1 MADRTKSENHQES
14 VDSPKAAAPPNAET
28 RSTPEISAPML
39 DVHPPHE
46 SIHTWGS
53 FFIHIATIV
62 IGLLI
67 AVALEQGVERVH
79 EHYELNKVR
88 DELARE
94 LDGNRA
100 ILAEDERHW
109 FVTLARLKNNLLMLA
124 YIRQHPGTAQTA
136 LPGDLV
142 WGQLPFLWNHSVWD
156 AAVTKG
162 TVRLMSLREA
172 NRHEEFY
179 ELMALMSSQSLA
191 DWDAINTA
199 RRFDLLDSD
208 PTHLAP
214 VQLVDVI
221 QLTETALAK
230 HVQLGD
236 SFGRYAHE
244 FPELPHSITWDVI
257 DKLRPTAAALDP
269 AGMTGAH
276 QLTEDRINAAIAEMT
291 RDPRSPGLQASHP

>member
-1 MADRTKSENHQES
+1 MVDRTKPENNQEF
-14 VDSPKAAAPPNAET
+14 VNGPAGGAYADAEI
-28 RSTPEISAPML
+28 RSTPEIPAPML

-46 SIHTWGS
+46 SIHTWRS
-53 FFIHIATIV
+53 FFIHIAIIV

-79 EHYELNKVR
+79 EHYELNQLR
-88 DELARE
+88 EELARE

-100 ILAEDERHW
+100 ILAEDERQW
-109 FVTLARLKNNLLMLA
+109 FLTLARLKNDLLVLD
-124 YIRQHPGTAQTA
+124 YIRQHPGTEQTA

-142 WGQLPFLWNHSVWD
+142 WGQLPFLWNHAVWD

-172 NRHEEFY
+172 NRHQEFY

-208 PTHLAP
+208 PTHLP
-214 VQLVDVI
+214 PMQLNEVI
-221 QLTETALAK
+221 QSTETALAK
-230 HVQLGD
+230 HIQFGN

-257 DKLRPTAAALDP
+257 DKFRPTTAALDP

-276 QLTEDRINAAIAEMT
+276 RRTEDRINAAIAEMT
-291 RDPRSPGLQASHP
+291 RDPR

>member
-1 MADRTKSENHQES
+1 
-14 VDSPKAAAPPNAET
+14 
-28 RSTPEISAPML
+28 ML

-46 SIHTWGS
+46 SVHTWRS

-62 IGLLI
+62 VGLLI

-79 EHYELNKVR
+79 EHYELIKAR
-88 DELARE
+88 EELAQE

-109 FVTLARLKNNLLMLA
+109 FLTVARLKNDLLVLE
-124 YIRQHPGTAQTA
+124 YIRQHPGTAQAA

-142 WGQLPFLWNHSVWD
+142 WEQSPFLWNHAVWD

-162 TVRLMSLREA
+162 TVRLMSLKEA
-172 NRHEEFY
+172 NHHQEFY
-179 ELMALMSSQSLA
+179 ELMAAMNSQSSA

-208 PTHLAP
+208 PTHLSP
-214 VQLVDVI
+214 VHLNEVI

-230 HVQLGD
+230 HIQLGN

-257 DKLRPTAAALDP
+257 DKLRLTAAAVDP
-269 AGMTGAH
+269 AGMTGVH
-276 QLTEDRINAAIAEMT
+276 QRTEDRINAAIAEMT

>member
-1 MADRTKSENHQES
+1 MADRTKPENHQKS
-14 VDSPKAAAPPNAET
+14 GDSPKAAAPPDAET

-46 SIHTWGS
+46 SIHTWRS

-67 AVALEQGVERVH
+67 AVALEQGVERIH

-88 DELARE
+88 EELARE

-109 FVTLARLKNNLLMLA
+109 FVTLARLKNDLLVLE

-136 LPGDLV
+136 LLGELV
-142 WGQLPFLWNHSVWD
+142 WGQSPFLWNHAVWD

-179 ELMALMSSQSLA
+179 ELMTLMSSQSLA
-191 DWDAINTA
+191 DWYAINTA

-214 VQLVDVI
+214 VQLNEVI
-221 QLTETALAK
+221 QLTERALAK
-230 HVQLGD
+230 HIQLGN

-244 FPELPHSITWDVI
+244 FPELLHSITWEVI
-257 DKLRPTAAALDP
+257 DKLRPIAAALDQ
-269 AGMTGAH
+269 AGMTGVH
-276 QLTEDRINAAIAEMT
+276 QRTEDRINAAIAEMT

>member
-1 MADRTKSENHQES
+1 MADRSKLENPMES
-14 VDSPKAAAPPNAET
+14 VDGPQATMPPDAEIN
-28 RSTPEISAPML
+28 STPEISAPML
-39 DVHPPHE
+39 DVHPSHE
-46 SIHTWGS
+46 STHTWKS
-53 FFIHIATIV
+53 FFIQIATIV

-67 AVALEQGVERVH
+67 AVALEQVVERVH

-88 DELARE
+88 EGLTRE
-94 LDGNRA
+94 RDGNRA

-109 FVTLARLKNNLLMLA
+109 FLTLARLKNDLMVFE

-136 LPGDLV
+136 LPGDV
-142 WGQLPFLWNHSVWD
+142 MWGELPFLWNHAVWD

-172 NRHEEFY
+172 NRHGEFY
-179 ELMALMSSQSLA
+179 ELMALMGSQSLA
-191 DWDAINTA
+191 GWDAINTA

-214 VQLVDVI
+214 AQLIEVI

-230 HVQLGD
+230 HIELGE
-236 SFGRYAHE
+236 SFGRYAYE

-257 DKLRPTAAALDP
+257 DKLRPPAVALDP
-269 AGMTGAH
+269 VGMTGVH
-276 QLTEDRINAAIAEMT
+276 QRTEDRINAAIAEMT
-291 RDPRSPGLQASHP
+291 RDSRSPEPRASHP

>member
-1 MADRTKSENHQES
+1 MHQLDHRDS
-14 VDSPKAAAPPNAET
+14 DSPKAAAAPDVQT
-28 RSTPEISAPML
+28 GSTPEISAPML

-46 SIHTWGS
+46 SIHTWRS

-79 EHYELNKVR
+79 EYYELNKIR
-88 DELARE
+88 EELARE

-100 ILAEDERHW
+100 ILAEDERQW
-109 FVTLARLKNNLLMLA
+109 FVTVARLKNDLLVLE

-136 LPGDLV
+136 LPGELV
-142 WGQLPFLWNHSVWD
+142 WNQLPFLWNHAVWD

-162 TVRLMSLREA
+162 TVRLMALTEA
-172 NRHEEFY
+172 NRHQEFY
-179 ELMALMSSQSLA
+179 ELMALLSSQSLA

-214 VQLVDVI
+214 VQLDEVI

-230 HVQLGD
+230 HIQLGN

-244 FPELPHSITWDVI
+244 FPELPHSITWDVVG
-257 DKLRPTAAALDP
+257 KLRPAAAALDP
-269 AGMTGAH
+269 TGMAGAH
-276 QLTEDRINAAIAEMT
+276 QRTEDRINAAVAEMT
-291 RDPRSPGLQASHP
+291 RDPSSPGLRVHP

>member
-1 MADRTKSENHQES
+1 MADRTNPESPHES
-14 VDSPKAAAPPNAET
+14 VDSPMAAAPSDAET
-28 RSTPEISAPML
+28 GSIPEISAPML

-46 SIHTWGS
+46 SIHTWRS

-79 EHYELNKVR
+79 EHYELSQVR
-88 DELARE
+88 EELVRE

-100 ILAEDERHW
+100 ILAEDERQW
-109 FVTLARLKNNLLMLA
+109 FLTLARLKNDLRVLE
-124 YIRQHPGTAQTA
+124 YIRQHPGTAQTD
-136 LPGDLV
+136 LPGDLI
-142 WGQLPFLWNHSVWD
+142 WGQLPFLWNHAVWD

-172 NRHEEFY
+172 NRYEEFY

-214 VQLVDVI
+214 AQLIEVI
-221 QLTETALAK
+221 ELTETSLAK
-230 HVQLGD
+230 HIQLGE
-236 SFGRYAHE
+236 SFGRYANE

-257 DKLRPTAAALDP
+257 DKLRPAAAALDP
-269 AGMTGAH
+269 AAMTGVH
-276 QLTEDRINAAIAEMT
+276 RRTEDRINAAVAEMT
-291 RDPRSPGLQASHP
+291 GESRSPGLQANHP